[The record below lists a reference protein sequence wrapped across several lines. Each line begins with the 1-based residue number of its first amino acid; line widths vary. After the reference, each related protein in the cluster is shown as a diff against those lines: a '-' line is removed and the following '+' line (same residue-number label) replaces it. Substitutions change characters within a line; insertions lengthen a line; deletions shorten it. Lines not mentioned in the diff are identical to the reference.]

1 MTGKASGGGRCCRA
15 WVVAVAGCAVMS
27 CISWTFRCSGVMYVA
42 FLHDFRLTRKQA
54 AWPLALFSIAS
65 CLTGPIAGFLAHN
78 VAMRKLC
85 ILATLGA
92 AISVAV
98 SSFSCGILQISI
110 WLGVAQGV
118 CCSFHYTL
126 TSPLVASFFD
136 QHITTAMGVLYMGP
150 AIGSFIMIP
159 LFGWSYKE
167 FGLRGAFLIFSG
179 VTLHA
184 VPFLMLMHDPT
195 RRPQP
200 VAAKGC
206 QQNGPF
212 AEGGNHRLSLVDR
225 ATHVFRQPIFYI
237 IAVSNVAIG
246 YCNTTVLSVIVDYA
260 IDRGVPE
267 VTSMAILN
275 VSNIG
280 DLVGRAS
287 FGWIT
292 DRGFLSRSQMMF
304 AEYAVLGTLVAALS
318 GASGPVSLIVI
329 VFLYA
334 CTTGSVLVLFTNVV
348 KDYLGSEWMPLAS
361 GWMMFF
367 GGWTL
372 FTGPS
377 LVGYFRDSI
386 GSYVTMFVFMGL
398 ACFSCSAL
406 WALVVAHEYWT
417 DLRAR
422 RRQQDGMDLK
432 TQCHWQVGVKL
443 LANGTVCS
451 ADDMQLKSVSA
462 A

>member
-1 MTGKASGGGRCCRA
+1 
-15 WVVAVAGCAVMS
+15 
-27 CISWTFRCSGVMYVA
+27 
-42 FLHDFRLTRKQA
+42 H
-54 AWPLALFSIAS
+54 
-65 CLTGPIAGFLAHN
+65 
-78 VAMRKLC
+78 VAMRTLC

-92 AISVAV
+92 AISVAL
-98 SSFSCGILQISI
+98 SSISCGILQISI

-167 FGLRGAFLIFSG
+167 YGLRGAFLIFSG

-184 VPFLMLMHDPT
+184 VPFLLLMHDPA
-195 RRPQP
+195 RRSRR
-200 VAAKGC
+200 VCAKNC
-206 QQNGPF
+206 RQDDC
-212 AEGGNHRLSLVDR
+212 SLPECAKYRIPMVDR
-225 ATHVFRQPIFYI
+225 ATYVFRQPMFYV
-237 IAVSNVAIG
+237 IAVSNVVIG

-267 VTSMAILN
+267 VTAMAILN
-275 VSNIG
+275 VANVG

-292 DRGFLSRSQMMF
+292 DRRFLSRSQMMF
-304 AEYAVLGTLVAALS
+304 AEYAVLGTLVSTLS
-318 GASGPVSLIVI
+318 GASGSASLIAI
-329 VFLYA
+329 VVLYA
-334 CTTGSVLVLFTNVV
+334 CTIGSVLVLFTNII

-372 FTGPS
+372 FTGPP
-377 LVGYFRDSI
+377 LVGYFRDI
-386 GSYVTMFVFMGL
+386 VGSYVSMFMFLGL

-417 DLRAR
+417 LLRAR
-422 RRQQDGMDLK
+422 RRQQKEMDLE
-432 TQCHWQVGVKL
+432 TQGRWQVAVKL
-443 LANGTVCS
+443 RANGTLCTTE
-451 ADDMQLKSVSA
+451 DMQSKSLFA

>member
-1 MTGKASGGGRCCRA
+1 MTGKASGGGRA
-15 WVVAVAGCAVMS
+15 WVVAAAGCAVMS
-27 CISWTFRCSGVMYVA
+27 CISWTFRCSGLMYVA

-65 CLTGPIAGFLAHN
+65 CLTGPVAGFLAHH
-78 VAMRKLC
+78 VAIRKLC

-92 AISVAV
+92 AASVAV

-184 VPFLMLMHDPT
+184 VPFLMLMHDPAQ
-195 RRPQP
+195 RPERAPSKGSQQ
-200 VAAKGC
+200 KGC
-206 QQNGPF
+206 SLP
-212 AEGGNHRLSLVDR
+212 EGAKYRLSPVDR
-225 ATHVFRQPIFYI
+225 ATHVFRQPMFYV

-267 VTSMAILN
+267 VTAMAILN
-275 VSNIG
+275 VANVG

-292 DRGFLSRSQMMF
+292 DRGLLSRSQMMF
-304 AEYAVLGTLVAALS
+304 AEYAVLGTLVSTLS
-318 GASGPVSLIVI
+318 GASGPASLIAI

-348 KDYLGSEWMPLAS
+348 KDYLGSQWMPLAS

-372 FTGPS
+372 FTGPP
-377 LVGYFRDSI
+377 LVGYFRDNV

-417 DLRAR
+417 VLQTR
-422 RRQQDGMDLK
+422 RRQQEEMSLE
-432 TQCHWQVGVKL
+432 TQCHWKVGVKL
-443 LANGTVCS
+443 RVDGAVCS
-451 ADDMQLKSVSA
+451 AEDMPLKSVSA
-462 A
+462 S